1 MNTKRNILWF
11 VFAFSV
17 FMIWSNYVVYTTP
30 KVDPQVQTVGPNEP
44 TNPDYVVQTTPVAD
58 ETVNNSRLANVSG
71 DLIDVNNKHYKLQ
84 FDLQGARLVYA
95 SILSETSGGSNNSFS
110 LLDHRKDR
118 MYITQNGLAGTK
130 YPNQETLFKLV
141 TPAKNNGE
149 TTTISF
155 EATKGGVH
163 VLRTFTINNSTYL
176 INVEDRITNNTTQA
190 ITPSMYYQ
198 ILRANVEDERVKND
212 TGFSRTFSGFAE
224 YSDENKYHAEKLSD
238 LTDDPISQTNKDGW
252 IAGVEH
258 YFLTAWLPD
267 GKIPQHVQT
276 EHIKG
281 SDIYTISSIQKLP
294 TLNAGQTI
302 QQNARLW
309 VGPQIQTQLEQV
321 DPTLKLSVDYG
332 WMTFLA
338 KPVFS
343 LMIWLQSLIGNWG
356 WTIIVLTLLI
366 KVLLYP
372 LVAKSQKSM
381 AKMKLLQPRMQ
392 LLKEKFGDDKEKLN
406 QAMMEMYKAEKVNPM
421 GGCLPILLTI
431 PVFLTLY
438 RVILYSVEMR
448 GAAWLGWITDLSVSD
463 PYYIL
468 PAIMIASMFLQ
479 FKLNPTPVDKMQA
492 RMMMI
497 MPIVFGFMMIWFPS
511 GMVIYWTV
519 NNIFSIAQQWYIN
532 RKIEQEKNEQILT
545 HR

>member
-1 MNTKRNILWF
+1 
-11 VFAFSV
+11 
-17 FMIWSNYVVYTTP
+17 
-30 KVDPQVQTVGPNEP
+30 
-44 TNPDYVVQTTPVAD
+44 
-58 ETVNNSRLANVSG
+58 
-71 DLIDVNNKHYKLQ
+71 
-84 FDLQGARLVYA
+84 
-95 SILSETSGGSNNSFS
+95 
-110 LLDHRKDR
+110 
-118 MYITQNGLAGTK
+118 
-130 YPNQETLFKLV
+130 
-141 TPAKNNGE
+141 
-149 TTTISF
+149 
-155 EATKGGVH
+155 
-163 VLRTFTINNSTYL
+163 
-176 INVEDRITNNTTQA
+176 
-190 ITPSMYYQ
+190 
-198 ILRANVEDERVKND
+198 
-212 TGFSRTFSGFAE
+212 
-224 YSDENKYHAEKLSD
+224 
-238 LTDDPISQTNKDGW
+238 
-252 IAGVEH
+252 
-258 YFLTAWLPD
+258 
-267 GKIPQHVQT
+267 
-276 EHIKG
+276 
-281 SDIYTISSIQKLP
+281 
-294 TLNAGQTI
+294 
-302 QQNARLW
+302 
-309 VGPQIQTQLEQV
+309 
-321 DPTLKLSVDYG
+321 
-332 WMTFLA
+332 
-338 KPVFS
+338 
-343 LMIWLQSLIGNWG
+343 
-356 WTIIVLTLLI
+356 VLTLLI